1 MLTLFVNAYNHI
13 SPLTPDCKTIKEHL
27 IFFLLATDDSSIV
40 SSRLMHV
47 STFPNSPQVNSP
59 VHDNS
64 ATFFA
69 VVVLRAESRNGT
81 TAFTH
86 LLFNSRFNFKNKD
99 FQEVNFTLYI
109 KR

>member
-1 MLTLFVNAYNHI
+1 M
-13 SPLTPDCKTIKEHL
+13 SPLSH
-27 IFFLLATDDSSIV
+27 
-40 SSRLMHV
+40 
-47 STFPNSPQVNSP
+47 SPQV
-59 VHDNS
+59 NS

-81 TAFTH
+81 TAFIH